1 MKSRASIAEASPGSP
16 AAFTLI
22 EVLVSL
28 AILAIATVALG
39 SAYVNLLLTHDA
51 LRKADGEGDNVHW
64 ARVALLAEPDRALA
78 ERGGDVILPDGR
90 TARWRATVSPTA
102 VSDLFDVVLEVEM
115 PPSAEGGELLRS
127 ASTLRLLRPSWST
140 EVERNERTQAARK
153 RIGKS
158 REMVR

>member
-1 MKSRASIAEASPGSP
+1 MSAHRSFAKVFPRTRG
-16 AAFTLI
+16 AFTLI

-51 LRKADGEGDNVHW
+51 LRKADGSGDNLHW
-64 ARVALLAEPDRALA
+64 ARVALLAEPDRATA

-90 TARWRATVSPTA
+90 TARWRATLTPTP

-115 PPSAEGGELLRS
+115 PPSADGGELLRRN
-127 ASTLRLLRPSWST
+127 STLRLLRPTWST
-140 EVERNERTQAARK
+140 EAERNEREQAARK
-153 RIGKS
+153 RLEKS
-158 REMVR
+158 RELMR

>member
-1 MKSRASIAEASPGSP
+1 MNVRASFTKVRHAER

-51 LRKADGEGDNVHW
+51 LRKADGAGDNVHW
-64 ARVALLAEPDRALA
+64 ARVALLAEPDRATA

-90 TARWRATVSPTA
+90 TARWRATIAPTS

-115 PPSAEGGELLRS
+115 PPSAEGGELLRTTS
-127 ASTLRLLRPSWST
+127 NLRLLRPTWST
-140 EVERNERTQAARK
+140 EAERNERTQAARK
-153 RIGKS
+153 RLEKS
-158 REMVR
+158 RELMR

>member
-1 MKSRASIAEASPGSP
+1 MKSRAPMAKVSSGSR

-51 LRKADGEGDNVHW
+51 LRKADGAGDNVHW

-90 TARWRATVSPTA
+90 TARWRASLSPTA

-127 ASTLRLLRPSWST
+127 TSTLRLLRPSWST
-140 EVERNERTQAARK
+140 DAERNERTQAARK

-158 REMVR
+158 REMMR

>member
-1 MKSRASIAEASPGSP
+1 MKSRAPMAKVSSESR

-51 LRKADGEGDNVHW
+51 LRKADGAGDYVHW

-158 REMVR
+158 REMMR

>member
-1 MKSRASIAEASPGSP
+1 MKSRAPMAKVSSESR

-51 LRKADGEGDNVHW
+51 LRKADGAGDNVLW

-158 REMVR
+158 REMMR

>member
-1 MKSRASIAEASPGSP
+1 MKSRASIAKAGSESP

-51 LRKADGEGDNVHW
+51 LRKADGAGDNVHW

-158 REMVR
+158 REMMR

>member
-1 MKSRASIAEASPGSP
+1 MKSRASMAKASSESR

-51 LRKADGEGDNVHW
+51 LRKADGAGDNIHW

-90 TARWRATVSPTA
+90 TARWRASLSPTA

-127 ASTLRLLRPSWST
+127 TSTLRLLRPSWST
-140 EVERNERTQAARK
+140 DAERNERTQAARK

-158 REMVR
+158 REVMR

>member
-1 MKSRASIAEASPGSP
+1 MKSRASMAKASPWSP

-51 LRKADGEGDNVHW
+51 LRKADGAGDNVHW

-90 TARWRATVSPTA
+90 TARWRATVSPTT
-102 VSDLFDVVLEVEM
+102 VSDLFDVALEVEM

-127 ASTLRLLRPSWST
+127 TSTLRLLRPSWST

-158 REMVR
+158 REMMR

>member
-1 MKSRASIAEASPGSP
+1 MKSRAPMAKVSSEFR

-51 LRKADGEGDNVHW
+51 LRKADGAGDNVFW

-102 VSDLFDVVLEVEM
+102 VSDLFEVVLEVEM

-158 REMVR
+158 REMMR